1 MLLVEAIANL
11 YRGPIVVKGVPEAR
25 PRRQA
30 MEMDI
35 GTSST
40 AIEDKSGNNRKDPS
54 WKCPAHVREEIQ
66 DYMLK
71 KVAAKDFDKTSFPDF
86 EDVERMGDDEDKD
99 EIGANI
105 EVPQKGSKDRKNAKL
120 KQTTINVACKKELR
134 EKACRDIA
142 RWMYDVAIPFNAAN
156 YPSFQ
161 VMLESIGQFGIGLKA
176 PSYHELRVPLL
187 NKEVTNVKNELKS
200 YEEEW
205 AKYGCSIMA
214 DGWTDKKQSTLINF
228 LVNSLKGTVFLE
240 SVDTSK
246 YSKIGEKMFERF
258 DRIVERVGEA
268 NVVQVVTD
276 NASNCVLAG
285 KLLQVKHPHL
295 YWTPCAAH
303 CLDLILEDIGKMPKF
318 HNTIKRAVTM
328 NGYIYVRPGVVNM
341 LRHFTGERELIRLA
355 VTRFATAFLTLQCI
369 NKHKTNLRKMFT
381 SEEWTI
387 SKWAKEQAVRVLRLI
402 DGEKRPAMGYI
413 YEAMDRAK
421 EAIAKSFGKKE
432 EKYKAIAADEEVMT
446 GLYTVLQRL
455 IPTQQEQDKIMKQLL
470 LYQNSVGIFRMP
482 VTIRNRTAIS
492 PAEWWNAYGAST
504 PDLRNFTI
512 KIHSK
517 KRNRLA
523 QQRLNDLVFVK
534 YNQALRHR
542 YDACHC
548 IDPISLKDIDDS
560 NEWLMGQMEE
570 ELENDELVFEDD
582 NLTWNAVVEAIGV
595 EEDAYNTRSGKEKN
609 IASVVASRSMSK
621 HKGKPPS
628 RADTPLLREETS
640 SEEDEDI
647 DFEEDEYEEDEAEGE
662 DKEDLNATFD
672 ID

>member
-1 MLLVEAIANL
+1 
-11 YRGPIVVKGVPEAR
+11 
-25 PRRQA
+25 
-30 MEMDI
+30 MDT

-40 AIEDKSGNNRKDPS
+40 AIEDKSGNNRKRS
-54 WKCPAHVREEIQ
+54 SLEGGIYRAKQHLAGGHRNVTMCKRCPAHVREEIQ

-86 EDVERMGDDEDKD
+86 EDVERMGDDEDED

-105 EVPQKGSKDRKNAKL
+105 EVPQQRSNKVAYMRKKLRTKGPIDVFFTQNAERAVKDRKNAKL
-120 KQTTINVACKKELR
+120 KQTTINEACKKELR

-142 RWMYDVAIPFNAAN
+142 RWMYDAVIPFNAAN

-161 VMLESIGQFGIGLKA
+161 VILESVGQFGIGWKA
-176 PSYHELRVPLL
+176 PSYHELRIPLL
-187 NKEVTNVKNELKS
+187 NKEVTDVKNELKS

-214 DGWTDKKQSTLINF
+214 DGWTDKKQRTLINF
-228 LVNSLKGTVFLE
+228 LVNSPKGTIFLE
-240 SVDTSK
+240 SVDTSD
-246 YSKIGEKMFERF
+246 YSKTGEKMFELL

-276 NASNCVLAG
+276 NASNCVLAR

-303 CLDLILEDIGKMPKF
+303 CLDLILEDIGKIPKF

-328 NGYIYVRPGVVNM
+328 NGYIYVRP
-341 LRHFTGERELIRLA
+341 
-355 VTRFATAFLTLQCI
+355 
-369 NKHKTNLRKMFT
+369 
-381 SEEWTI
+381 EEWTT
-387 SKWAKEQAVRVLRLI
+387 SKWAKEQAGKKVTSIVMMPSFWSTMVYILKISGPLVRVLRLV

-421 EAIAKSFGKKE
+421 EAIAKSF
-432 EKYKAIAADEEVMT
+432 IAADEEVM
-446 GLYTVLQRL
+446 
-455 IPTQQEQDKIMKQLL
+455 
-470 LYQNSVGIFRMP
+470 
-482 VTIRNRTAIS
+482 A
-492 PAEWWNAYGAST
+492 AEWWNAYGAST
-504 PDLRNFTI
+504 LDLRNFTI
-512 KIHSK
+512 KVLSLTCSASGCEHKWSIFEHY
-517 KRNRLA
+517 NR
-523 QQRLNDLVFVK
+523 
-534 YNQALRHR
+534 ALRRR
-542 YDACHC
+542 YDARHR

-560 NEWLMGQMEE
+560 NEWLMGHMEE

-582 NLTWNAVVEAIGV
+582 NLTWNVVAEAIG
-595 EEDAYNTRSGKEKN
+595 
-609 IASVVASRSMSK
+609 

-640 SEEDEDI
+640 SEEDEYI
-647 DFEEDEYEEDEAEGE
+647 DFEEDEYEEDEVEGE